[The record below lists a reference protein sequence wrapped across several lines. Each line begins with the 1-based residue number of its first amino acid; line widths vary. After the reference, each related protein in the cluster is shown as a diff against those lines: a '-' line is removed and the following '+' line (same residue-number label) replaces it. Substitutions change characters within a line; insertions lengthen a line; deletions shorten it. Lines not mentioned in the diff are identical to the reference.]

1 MYSKNHIYTLS
12 LAHCNK
18 DIIVNNEINIQ
29 KISIFSFN
37 QYESKNVYNKNRLSE
52 NLYKK
57 FDLLLNV
64 FSHPFKTLNVTSF
77 SLSPKRSFRELNYP
91 PIAVEN

>member
-1 MYSKNHIYTLS
+1 MYAMYSKNHIYTLS

-52 NLYKK
+52 NVYKK
-57 FDLLLNV
+57 FDLSSNCCRKLEKITA
-64 FSHPFKTLNVTSF
+64 FKTI
-77 SLSPKRSFRELNYP
+77 EG
-91 PIAVEN
+91 